1 MACLVWF
8 MVFPWTLMAN
18 PFISRF
24 ALSMGQRVESRIM
37 NPSKCLSTTSTTNPT
52 PASSKPTW
60 LGIRSG
66 AAAVK
71 RKVMTARQM
80 EMFNLFSGGA
90 AGTVASTITNPLEVI
105 KTQLQSSNK
114 MALTSNSNNK
124 VIAVGEAI
132 LKADGVAGLWRGL
145 PATLVGIIPSRSV
158 YFYAYQRSKKAL
170 SPYLPEGSPL
180 NAMIAGFMAGVS
192 GNTITN
198 PIWMVRTRMQLLADA
213 ASGQKAYSSYLDA
226 IKTIFREEGIKG
238 FYKGVAASY
247 WGCTEGAVQFL
258 MYEQFKRRLLKKTND
273 RRAKEGLKPVDH
285 LPEVTLFFS
294 AAFSKMVASIL
305 TYPHEVARTRM
316 REQAKMGVFRYTG
329 MWQTL
334 SVIAKEEGK
343 ASMYAGMGVHLLKV
357 VPNSALMFLTY
368 EMVRKWLGEFEI
380 VS

>member
-1 MACLVWF
+1 
-8 MVFPWTLMAN
+8 
-18 PFISRF
+18 
-24 ALSMGQRVESRIM
+24 
-37 NPSKCLSTTSTTNPT
+37 
-52 PASSKPTW
+52 
-60 LGIRSG
+60 
-66 AAAVK
+66 
-71 RKVMTARQM
+71 
-80 EMFNLFSGGA
+80 
-90 AGTVASTITNPLEVI
+90 
-105 KTQLQSSNK
+105 LQ
-114 MALTSNSNNK
+114 
-124 VIAVGEAI
+124 
-132 LKADGVAGLWRGL
+132 
-145 PATLVGIIPSRSV
+145 
-158 YFYAYQRSKKAL
+158 
-170 SPYLPEGSPL
+170 
-180 NAMIAGFMAGVS
+180 
-192 GNTITN
+192 
-198 PIWMVRTRMQLLADA
+198 QLLADA